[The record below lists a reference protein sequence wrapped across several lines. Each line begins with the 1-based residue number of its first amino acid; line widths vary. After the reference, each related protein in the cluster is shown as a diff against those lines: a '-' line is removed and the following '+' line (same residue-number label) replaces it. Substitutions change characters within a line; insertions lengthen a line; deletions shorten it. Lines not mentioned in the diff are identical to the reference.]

1 MKANTAF
8 IYALRIW
15 LSTLL
20 VGSVFAI
27 SLLFLEQ
34 QAVLFSGVL
43 AGIAFAWVYVG
54 VHTLPMLLGLFLV
67 FLVLPTRE
75 NNSIVQKVIYGIL
88 IILMIALTAHFLLP
102 KVQRTIFDALSVVAY
117 VIVAIIA
124 MLYFYPKGI
133 NIDTYKKDNN
143 ILDGDL

>member
-1 MKANTAF
+1 
-8 IYALRIW
+8 
-15 LSTLL
+15 
-20 VGSVFAI
+20 
-27 SLLFLEQ
+27 
-34 QAVLFSGVL
+34 
-43 AGIAFAWVYVG
+43 
-54 VHTLPMLLGLFLV
+54 MLLGLFLV